1 MKAKDIT
8 TIIIIGI
15 VSAVLS
21 GVISSKVFV
30 TPSSR
35 QQAVE
40 VIPTVES
47 SFNQNE
53 VQKYLSNKSIDPTV
67 KIEIGTTNGGG
78 TNLY

>member
-35 QQAVE
+35 QQVVE
-40 VIPTVES
+40 VIPTVKS

>member
-35 QQAVE
+35 QQVVE
-40 VIPTVES
+40 VIPTVQS
-47 SFNQNE
+47 SFNQTD
-53 VQKYLSNKSIDPTV
+53 VQKYLSPKSIDPTV
-67 KIEIGTTNGGG
+67 KIEIGTTDGGG
-78 TNLY
+78 KNLY

>member
-40 VIPTVES
+40 VIPTVKS